1 MSLSLTEMRRLF
13 VLAIAGLALVAA
25 TIVGCGVLSPGGV
38 PAVPGAPGQPAGGG
52 VAVRAGAPLPM
63 IQDIDPED
71 LDPARDVPGVPPV
84 ALAPPGGAI
93 VQGNSVRIPKPAM
106 PSGPRRIG
114 VQVGHWM
121 TDQVPAEL
129 GTRITFQTG
138 TSWGGVNEVDVNM
151 DIAERIKA
159 QLTARGYLVDII
171 PTTVPPGYLA
181 DVFLALHADGDG
193 TGENSG
199 FKLAHGSRRGPYEDK
214 LVAALR
220 DEYAKV
226 TGLDYD
232 AEHVTRNMTGY
243 YSFNWGRYQ
252 HAAAAHTPAA
262 ILEMGYLSNGHDR
275 DVMVNHADGVA
286 TAIVNG
292 LQRFLDE
299 VPRSKIFGE
308 DLIVPQRGG
317 LGFPSPSPRA

>member
-1 MSLSLTEMRRLF
+1 MKVRRLF
-13 VLAIAGLALVAA
+13 VLAVAGLAVVAA
-25 TIVGCGVLSPGGV
+25 TVVGCGVMSPSTVQGI
-38 PAVPGAPGQPAGGG
+38 PGAPGAQPAGG
-52 VAVRAGAPLPM
+52 VAVKAGAPLPM
-63 IQDIDPED
+63 LQDIDPED

-93 VQGNSVRIPKPAM
+93 VQGNGVRIPKPAM
-106 PSGPRRIG
+106 PTGPRRIG
-114 VQVGHWM
+114 IQVGHWM

-138 TSWGGVNEVDVNM
+138 TSWGGVDEVDVNM
-151 DIAERIKA
+151 DIAQRIKA
-159 QLTARGYLVDII
+159 QLTARGYAVDII
-171 PTTVPPGYLA
+171 PTTIPVGYVA

-214 LVAALR
+214 LVALLQ
-220 DEYAKV
+220 DEYAKL
-226 TGLDYD
+226 TGLSYD
-232 AEHVTRNMTGY
+232 SEHISRAMTAY
-243 YSFNWGRYQ
+243 YGFNWGRYQ

-292 LQRFLDE
+292 IQRFLDE
-299 VPRSKIFGE
+299 VPQSKIFGQ
-308 DLIVPQRGG
+308 DLIVPPQR
-317 LGFPSPSPRA
+317 GFPSPSPRT